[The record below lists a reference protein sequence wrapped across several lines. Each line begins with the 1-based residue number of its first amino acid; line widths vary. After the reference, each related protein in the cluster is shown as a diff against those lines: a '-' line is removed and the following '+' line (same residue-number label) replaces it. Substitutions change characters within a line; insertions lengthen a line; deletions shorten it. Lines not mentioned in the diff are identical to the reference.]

1 MRRVPTAC
9 SYNNKTKINLLKNE
23 KRNIISYQ
31 TNSSTHRTISNRVP
45 SNCLGNGTI
54 DFRFRKRT
62 NYRSKWEKYYANI
75 GQTFNED
82 KYFWSRPSAVDYNA
96 AGSGGSNKAATSK
109 EYLQQVQAR
118 IDTFLVHNPDVKKS
132 EIPVDLITASGS
144 GLDPHISVQ
153 AAKVQVKRIAKIRGI
168 AEGNLEQ
175 LILANVETPFLEL
188 FGPEKINVLKINIA
202 LDELK

>member
-1 MRRVPTAC
+1 MKKEILAAIKLTAVL
-9 SYNNKTKINLLKNE
+9 IVLLVIVYPAIVWGMSQLTSGSGKG
-23 KRNIISYQ
+23 Q
-31 TNSSTHRTISNRVP
+31 TIKV
-45 SNCLGNGTI
+45 NG
-54 DFRFRKRT
+54 K
-62 NYRSKWEKYYANI
+62 KYYANI

-96 AGSGGSNKAATSK
+96 AGSGGSNKAAINK

-175 LILANVETPFLEL
+175 LILANTETPFLGL
-188 FGPEKINVLKINIA
+188 FGPERINVLKLNIA
-202 LDELK
+202 LDNLK